1 MQLHNIIMIP
11 LCNTDLFIFIP
22 LRGIVITLILHFSI
36 LQCQNIQWFQCI
48 HPFLKATTMY
58 AISFYT
64 SDCYYPPS
72 LLSWQIFLY
81 FVQMFD
87 VIKHEYI
94 EHLLFIVSSNNFITL
109 LHCHI
114 LVLLSIFHRLFDTT
128 LSIISPI
135 YELLLSVIPH
145 QQA

>member
-22 LRGIVITLILHFSI
+22 LHGIVITLILHFSI

-48 HPFLKATTMY
+48 HPSLKATTMY

-64 SDCYYPPS
+64 SDCYFPPS

-94 EHLLFIVSSNNFITL
+94 EHLLFIVSSNSFLTL

-114 LVLLSIFHRLFDTT
+114 LVLLSIFHRYIWHC
-128 LSIISPI
+128 SINHSPI